1 MLPSWCVDAVTVL
14 RAAKVVRGGRE
25 LPDWANAES
34 HELAGCSLQG
44 ASTETE
50 FDGAQRDASLSRAT
64 LLCPAGSD
72 VSQGDRVSF
81 QGRTW
86 LVDGVPMEVRSPT
99 GAVSHMRAPLV
110 EWRG

>member
-1 MLPSWCVDAVTVL
+1 MLPSWCVDAVTVQ
-14 RAAKVVRGGRE
+14 RAAKVLRGGRE
-25 LPDWANAES
+25 LPDWAHASS

-50 FDGAQRDASLSRAT
+50 FDGAQRDASTSRAT
-64 LLCPAGSD
+64 LLCPPGSD
-72 VSQGDRVSF
+72 VIQGDHVSF

-99 GAVSHMRAPLV
+99 GAVSHVRAPLV